1 MTWTKAKLG
10 MSMLILAES
19 VFFFM
24 LILAFIYFRSAS
36 LKTATATLHPA
47 ATSIYTVC
55 LIGSGFTLWR
65 GWLAPTIGLGTLF
78 LLGQGREYV
87 ALLQTGVTMGQG
99 LFGTTF
105 FTLTGIHA
113 IHAALGLVLLG
124 SVWAGRFAVPAI
136 AMFWYFVTAAW
147 LVVFAV
153 VYLGTFL

>member
-24 LILAFIYFRSAS
+24 LILAFVYFRSES
-36 LKTATATLHPA
+36 VKTAAATLHLA
-47 ATSIYTVC
+47 VASIYTSC
-55 LIGSGFTLWR
+55 LLASGLTLWR
-65 GWLAPTIGLGTLF
+65 GWLAPTIALGVIF
-78 LLGQGREYV
+78 LVGQGREYV
-87 ALLQTGVTMGQG
+87 ALLQSGVTMSQG

-105 FTLTGIHA
+105 FTITGIHA
-113 IHAALGLVLLG
+113 IHAALGLILLG
-124 SVWAGRFAVPAI
+124 FASAGRLAVPAI

-153 VYLGTFL
+153 VYLWTFL